1 MKTKEIRGITLISL
15 IITIVV
21 LLILAG
27 VSINI
32 VVGDNGI
39 ITKAKESVSLTK
51 ESEAKEIMNRTV
63 LEFYLSNDS
72 NTLEE
77 FLKSKVTDGT
87 IDSVEKMKMKR

>member
-15 IITIVV
+15 VITIVV